1 MFEITIIIISLFLTF
16 YFSGTETAF
25 ISVNRVRIEIW
36 RRKRR
41 TSAEIIANFLRKPE
55 KFIYTTLVGNNLAN
69 VTFASFATIYFHR
82 FLDEKI
88 AWLLITFI
96 TILWGEIIPK
106 TLFRSLADWIIR
118 RIAHL
123 LQFFYYIFHP
133 IILIVSYISGMI
145 LKIFKHS
152 EKEISDFFS
161 KKDIEVLI
169 KQSQNYLNLDE
180 EENIIIARLLDL
192 KTLHVRDAM
201 IPRTEIIA
209 VEEKAS
215 LEDLIHIFQKSGF
228 TKIPVYRENLDNI
241 IGVVFLK
248 EIFLEPE
255 SVEKMVRDVMFVPE
269 TKKSLQL
276 MREFLQE
283 NASMAIVFDEY
294 GGTAGLVTTEDLL
307 EEIVGEIIDEFD
319 ATQILIRKIK
329 DNIYSV
335 NARIEPE
342 QLKEELGIE
351 IPEGDYDTLAG
362 FILEHLGHIP
372 KREESFEYNGIKFV
386 ITRAT
391 RKKVDWVRLFLP

>member
-1 MFEITIIIISLFLTF
+1 MLTF

-36 RRKRR
+36 RRRR
-41 TSAEIIANFLRKPE
+41 RMSAEIIANFLRKPE

-69 VTFASFATIYFHR
+69 VTFASFTTIYFHR

-88 AWLLITFI
+88 TWLLITII

-123 LQFFYYIFHP
+123 LQFFYYIFQP

-145 LKIFKHS
+145 LRIFKHS

-161 KKDIEVLI
+161 KRDIEVLI

-180 EENIIIARLLDL
+180 EENVILTRLLDL

-209 VEEKAS
+209 IEEKAS

-255 SVEKMVRDVMFVPE
+255 SVEKMVQDVMFVPE

-329 DNIYSV
+329 DNVYSV

-372 KREESFEYNGIKFV
+372 KREESFDYNGIKFV

>member
-1 MFEITIIIISLFLTF
+1 MLTF

-36 RRKRR
+36 RRRR
-41 TSAEIIANFLRKPE
+41 RMSAEIIANFLRKPE

-69 VTFASFATIYFHR
+69 VTFASFTTIYFHR

-88 AWLLITFI
+88 TWLLITII

-123 LQFFYYIFHP
+123 LQFFYYIFQP

-145 LKIFKHS
+145 LRIFKHS

-180 EENIIIARLLDL
+180 EENVILTRLLDL

-209 VEEKAS
+209 IEEKAS

-255 SVEKMVRDVMFVPE
+255 SVEKMVQDVMFVPE

-329 DNIYSV
+329 DNVYSV

-372 KREESFEYNGIKFV
+372 KREESFDYNGIKFV

>member
-1 MFEITIIIISLFLTF
+1 MLTF

-25 ISVNRVRIEIW
+25 ISVNRVRIELW
-36 RRKRR
+36 RRRR
-41 TSAEIIANFLRKPE
+41 RKSAEIIAKFLRKPE

-88 AWLLITFI
+88 TWLLITLI

-106 TLFRSLADWIIR
+106 ILFRSLADWIIR

-123 LQFFYYIFHP
+123 LQFFYYIFQP
-133 IILIVSYISGMI
+133 IILIVSYISGII
-145 LKIFKHS
+145 LRIFKHS

-180 EENIIIARLLDL
+180 KENIILTRLLDL

-209 VEEKAS
+209 IEEKAS
-215 LEDLIHIFQKSGF
+215 LEDLIYIFQKSGF

-319 ATQILIRKIK
+319 ATQTLIRKIK
-329 DNIYSV
+329 DNIYSI

-342 QLKEELGIE
+342 QLKEELGIVV
-351 IPEGDYDTLAG
+351 PEGDYDTLAG

-372 KREESFEYNGIKFV
+372 KKEESFEYNGIKFV
-386 ITRAT
+386 ITRAS

>member
-1 MFEITIIIISLFLTF
+1 LLTF

-25 ISVNRVRIEIW
+25 ISVNRVRIELW
-36 RRKRR
+36 RRRR
-41 TSAEIIANFLRKPE
+41 RKSAEIIAKFLRKPE

-88 AWLLITFI
+88 TWLLITLI

-106 TLFRSLADWIIR
+106 ILFRSLADWIIR

-123 LQFFYYIFHP
+123 LQFFYYIFQP
-133 IILIVSYISGMI
+133 IILIVSYISGII
-145 LKIFKHS
+145 LRIFKHS

-180 EENIIIARLLDL
+180 KENIILTRLLDL

-209 VEEKAS
+209 IEEKAS
-215 LEDLIHIFQKSGF
+215 LEDLIYIFQKSGF

-319 ATQILIRKIK
+319 ATQTLIRKIK
-329 DNIYSV
+329 DNIYSI

-342 QLKEELGIE
+342 QLKEELGIVV
-351 IPEGDYDTLAG
+351 PEGDYDTLAG

-372 KREESFEYNGIKFV
+372 KKEESFEYNGIKFV
-386 ITRAT
+386 ITRAS

>member
-1 MFEITIIIISLFLTF
+1 MLTF

-36 RRKRR
+36 RRRR
-41 TSAEIIANFLRKPE
+41 RMSAEIIANFLRKPE

-69 VTFASFATIYFHR
+69 VTFASFTTIYFHR

-88 AWLLITFI
+88 TWLLITII

-123 LQFFYYIFHP
+123 LQFFYYIFQP

-145 LKIFKHS
+145 LRIFKHS

-180 EENIIIARLLDL
+180 EENVILTRLLDL

-209 VEEKAS
+209 IEEKAS

-255 SVEKMVRDVMFVPE
+255 SVEKMVQDVMFVPE

-319 ATQILIRKIK
+319 ATQILIHKIK